1 VTWRSGDPVL
11 VRGGRWRVARTT
23 AFSDCETLHLTGE
36 DDHTA
41 CTLLLPFDRP
51 RAPTVPGLQTASRKG
66 WSHAVSSLVRRSHP
80 YGGLQFCPATI
91 ALLPYQLEPA
101 LAVFRHGTLRLLI
114 ADEVGLGKT
123 VEAGIIVR
131 ELAMREQLSRTL
143 ILTPAAIRSQWAGEL
158 ATLFHLAVTEADAAW
173 LRRRAR
179 ELPPHVNPWSPP
191 GIYLASTDFVKRPEA
206 LHPLEDV
213 RWDLLL
219 VDEAHAA
226 TPASDR
232 RAAVHALACRSRRVA
247 LLTATPHS
255 GHDEQFASLCA
266 IGAGDGQAPLVCF
279 RRSRADTPLGPDR
292 SRSKVIAV
300 RLTDSERRMH
310 RLLEHYTERV
320 WSESRRRCETRGE
333 LIATVLRKRA
343 LSSPSSLTASVRRRL
358 QLLSLAPAAHTQ
370 PCLPW
375 DDEEDV
381 EEDRAPDGL
390 LSGAV
395 FENGDEELDA
405 LGAIAGAAEAA
416 AVQES
421 KLRVLVRLL
430 GRAQEPAIV
439 FTEYR
444 DTASHLR
451 QALLTA
457 GHRVAVLHGGLPRT
471 ERQAAL
477 SAFAAGGCVL
487 VATDAAS
494 EGLNLQQA
502 SRLVVHFELPWAPLR
517 LHQRSGRVN
526 RIGQSRRVHE
536 IALVADDT
544 AERLVLVPL
553 LARARRAAALRGI
566 TFGRH
571 FSETQV
577 TAHLLGGTR
586 DEQPAGR
593 GDVMA
598 MPPWRTID
606 LRDEAREEAARLQL
620 LRRLEPNPSLK
631 APGVRPT
638 GIPLL
643 RARGRFR
650 KPAIDMTLVIAI
662 SLRDSRGL
670 RVEHQ
675 LFVALLDLGGI
686 VWVRGSGPLRA
697 QVQRVL
703 ARVSE
708 PVGDLVRRAITERL
722 EVVQTLHAAAV
733 SSRRD
738 RNEELRRQIQSTAR
752 TLVQSGLFDRRA
764 LRASFSSA
772 RGRER
777 LLDSLAGSP
786 DVPAVT
792 GSFEVRA
799 VIAGGRP

>member
-1 VTWRSGDPVL
+1 ML

-23 AFSDCETLHLTGE
+23 AFSDCEALHLTGE
-36 DDHTA
+36 DDHSA

-51 RAPTVPGLQTASRKG
+51 RAPTAPGLQVASRKG
-66 WSHAVSSLVRRSHP
+66 WSRAVSSLVRGSHP

-101 LAVFRHGTLRLLI
+101 LAVFRHGTVRLLI

-143 ILTPAAIRSQWAGEL
+143 ILTPAAIRAQWAGEL
-158 ATLFHLAVTEADAAW
+158 ATLFHLPVTEADAAW

-179 ELPPHVNPWSPP
+179 ELPAHVNPWSPP
-191 GIYLASTDFVKRPEA
+191 GIYLASTDFIKRPEA

-232 RAAVHALACRSRRVA
+232 RAAVHALACRSRRVV

-279 RRSRADTPLGPDR
+279 RRSRADTPLGPDD

-310 RLLEHYTERV
+310 RLLEHYTARV
-320 WSESRRRCETRGE
+320 WSESRRRCESRGE

-343 LSSPSSLTASVRRRL
+343 LSSPSSLTASIRRRV
-358 QLLSLAPAAHTQ
+358 QLLSLAPAAPTQ
-370 PCLPW
+370 PRLPW
-375 DDEEDV
+375 NDEDDV

-390 LSGAV
+390 LGVAV

-405 LGAIAGAAEAA
+405 LGAIAEAAEAA

-430 GRAQEPAIV
+430 GRAREPAIV

-444 DTASHLR
+444 DTAAHLQ
-451 QALLTA
+451 QALLRA
-457 GHRVAVLHGGLPRT
+457 GQRVAVLHGGLPRT

-477 SAFAAGGCVL
+477 STFAAGGCVL

-494 EGLNLQQA
+494 EGLNLQQP
-502 SRLVVHFELPWAPLR
+502 SRLVVHYELPWAPLR

-553 LARARRAAALRGI
+553 LTRAR
-566 TFGRH
+566 
-571 FSETQV
+571 
-577 TAHLLGGTR
+577 
-586 DEQPAGR
+586 
-593 GDVMA
+593 
-598 MPPWRTID
+598 
-606 LRDEAREEAARLQL
+606 
-620 LRRLEPNPSLK
+620 
-631 APGVRPT
+631 
-638 GIPLL
+638 
-643 RARGRFR
+643 
-650 KPAIDMTLVIAI
+650 
-662 SLRDSRGL
+662 
-670 RVEHQ
+670 
-675 LFVALLDLGGI
+675 
-686 VWVRGSGPLRA
+686 
-697 QVQRVL
+697 
-703 ARVSE
+703 
-708 PVGDLVRRAITERL
+708 
-722 EVVQTLHAAAV
+722 
-733 SSRRD
+733 
-738 RNEELRRQIQSTAR
+738 
-752 TLVQSGLFDRRA
+752 
-764 LRASFSSA
+764 
-772 RGRER
+772 
-777 LLDSLAGSP
+777 
-786 DVPAVT
+786 
-792 GSFEVRA
+792 
-799 VIAGGRP
+799 